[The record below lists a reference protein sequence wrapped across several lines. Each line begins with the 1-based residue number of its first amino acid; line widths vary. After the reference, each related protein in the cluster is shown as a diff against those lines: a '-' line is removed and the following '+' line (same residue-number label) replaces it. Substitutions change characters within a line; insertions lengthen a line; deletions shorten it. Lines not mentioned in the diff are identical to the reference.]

1 MMNEKKHGIGHNIR
15 QAVLVT
21 VVLLVLCGLVFPVL
35 LSGLSAVIFP
45 SQAKGS
51 LVTADGIAVGAK
63 NVGQDFTEDYFC
75 LLYTSPSPRDR
86 QKSRMP
92 SSA

>member
-1 MMNEKKHGIGHNIR
+1 MQFSNLDTLRTRGTRKWTQFDDDVIPMFVAESDFPTAPEVK
-15 QAVLVT
+15 QAIIDACEREMFGYTPAPHAHHL
-21 VVLLVLCGLVFPVL
+21 GK
-35 LSGLSAVIFP
+35 A
-45 SQAKGS
+45 
-51 LVTADGIAVGAK
+51 
-63 NVGQDFTEDYFC
+63 C

>member
-1 MMNEKKHGIGHNIR
+1 MLGMEQMYKMALDPR
-15 QAVLVT
+15 
-21 VVLLVLCGLVFPVL
+21 
-35 LSGLSAVIFP
+35 IFP
-45 SQAKGS
+45 DSR
-51 LVTADGIAVGAK
+51 LLAVMQGK
-63 NVGQDFTEDYFC
+63 DQSC

>member
-1 MMNEKKHGIGHNIR
+1 MNYLNTDVLSTIKSFIGDESYISFSFNKYFESQWDKPKKTRAI
-15 QAVLVT
+15 T
-21 VVLLVLCGLVFPVL
+21 
-35 LSGLSAVIFP
+35 
-45 SQAKGS
+45 K
-51 LVTADGIAVGAK
+51 
-63 NVGQDFTEDYFC
+63 FTSNNMLTMSC

>member
-1 MMNEKKHGIGHNIR
+1 MGKRYNQSDNAKHSQFDDDFEDFGYEVKNIR
-15 QAVLVT
+15 RQTKKKVT
-21 VVLLVLCGLVFPVL
+21 KFKREV
-35 LSGLSAVIFP
+35 
-45 SQAKGS
+45 
-51 LVTADGIAVGAK
+51 
-63 NVGQDFTEDYFC
+63 NEYC